1 MRGEIRR
8 ELNEQTIFIAERKPI
23 EVIALRYD
31 EETNLG
37 NFLELLKSNKSE
49 PVRYNGKN
57 KTIYIKKE
65 RGEIELTLGNWVI
78 YETNTDKSFWAI
90 DHDIFLKTYEL
101 VSLAGNKYRK
111 GVYQV
116 EVCEF
121 TSLETEDILDL
132 IDFVGIQERGEVVCG
147 IDKDEL
153 VNSVQS
159 KGFILIDTLEG
170 IEKIFPREFL
180 IKGVEGE
187 FYPVQLQNFWKV
199 YKQLEKE

>member
-1 MRGEIRR
+1 MSKP
-8 ELNEQTIFIAERKPI
+8 FIAERKPI
-23 EVIALRYD
+23 EVIALHYD
-31 EETNLG
+31 EKTNLG

-49 PVRYNGKN
+49 PVRYDGSN

-78 YETNTDKSFWAI
+78 YEANTDKSFWAI

-111 GVYQV
+111 RIYQV

-121 TSLETEDILDL
+121 TSLEKEDVLGL
-132 IDFVGIQERGEVVCG
+132 IDFIGSQNRGDIVSG
-147 IDKDEL
+147 IDKEKI
-153 VNSVQS
+153 VTSVQS
-159 KGFILIDTLEG
+159 KGFLLVDTLEG
-170 IEKIFPREFL
+170 IEKLFPREFL

-187 FYPVQLQNFWKV
+187 LYPVKPENFWKV
-199 YKQLEKE
+199 YRQLEKE

>member
-1 MRGEIRR
+1 MSKP
-8 ELNEQTIFIAERKPI
+8 FIAERKPI

-65 RGEIELTLGNWVI
+65 RGEIELNLGNWVI

-121 TSLETEDILDL
+121 SSLEKEDILDL
-132 IDFVGIQERGEVVCG
+132 IDFVGIQERDGVVCG

-153 VNSVQS
+153 VTSVQS

-170 IEKIFPREFL
+170 IEKLFPREFL
-180 IKGVEGE
+180 IKGVKGE
-187 FYPVQLQNFWKV
+187 FYPVKSQNFWKV

>member
-1 MRGEIRR
+1 MSKP
-8 ELNEQTIFIAERKPI
+8 FIAERKPI

-101 VSLAGNKYRK
+101 VSLADNKYRK

-159 KGFILIDTLEG
+159 KGFLLIDTLEG
-170 IEKIFPREFL
+170 LEKIFPREFL

>member
-1 MRGEIRR
+1 MSKP
-8 ELNEQTIFIAERKPI
+8 FIAERKPI

-132 IDFVGIQERGEVVCG
+132 IDFVGIQERGDLVRG
-147 IDKDEL
+147 IDKDEIISGITIKDIIITIKTTKTIDRL
-153 VNSVQS
+153 IAKTS
-159 KGFILIDTLEG
+159 FILLFFFKYFSTLYMGIIMEKVID
-170 IEKIFPREFL
+170 
-180 IKGVEGE
+180 
-187 FYPVQLQNFWKV
+187 
-199 YKQLEKE
+199 

>member
-1 MRGEIRR
+1 MSKP
-8 ELNEQTIFIAERKPI
+8 FIAERKPI

-31 EETNLG
+31 EKTNLG

-65 RGEIELTLGNWVI
+65 RGEIKLNLDNWVI

-90 DHDIFLKTYEL
+90 DHDIFLKTYTL

-111 GVYQV
+111 KVYQV
-116 EVCEF
+116 ETCKF
-121 TSLETEDILDL
+121 TSLEKEDILDL
-132 IDFVGIQERGEVVCG
+132 IDFIGCQNRGDVVRG
-147 IDKDEL
+147 VDKDKL
-153 VNSVQS
+153 VSAVQS
-159 KGFILIDTLEG
+159 KGFLSIDTLEG
-170 IEKIFPREFL
+170 IAKLFPREFL
-180 IKGVEGE
+180 IKGVKGE
-187 FYPVQLQNFWKV
+187 FYPVKSQNFWKV

>member
-1 MRGEIRR
+1 MSKP
-8 ELNEQTIFIAERKPI
+8 FIAERKPI

-31 EETNLG
+31 EKTNLG

-65 RGEIELTLGNWVI
+65 RGEIELNLGNWVI

-90 DHDIFLKTYEL
+90 DHDIFLKTYTL

-111 GVYQV
+111 KVYQV
-116 EVCEF
+116 ETCKF
-121 TSLETEDILDL
+121 TSLEKEDILDL
-132 IDFVGIQERGEVVCG
+132 IDFIGCQDRGDVVRG
-147 IDKDEL
+147 VDKNEL
-153 VNSVQS
+153 VTSVQS
-159 KGFILIDTLEG
+159 KGFILINTLEG

-187 FYPVQLQNFWKV
+187 FYPVQPQNFWKV

>member
-1 MRGEIRR
+1 MSKS
-8 ELNEQTIFIAERKPI
+8 FIAERKPI

-31 EETNLG
+31 EKTNLG
-37 NFLELLKSNKSE
+37 SFLELLKSNKSE
-49 PVRYNGKN
+49 PVRYDGTN

-111 GVYQV
+111 RVYQV
-116 EVCEF
+116 ETCKF
-121 TSLETEDILDL
+121 TSLEKEDILDL
-132 IDFVGIQERGEVVCG
+132 IDFVGYQDRGDVVRG
-147 IDKDEL
+147 VDKDEL
-153 VNSVQS
+153 VSTVQS
-159 KGFILIDTLEG
+159 KGCFSIDTLEG
-170 IEKIFPREFL
+170 LEKLFPEEFL

-187 FYPVQLQNFWKV
+187 FYPVQPQNFWKV
-199 YKQLEKE
+199 YKKIEKE

>member
-1 MRGEIRR
+1 MSKP
-8 ELNEQTIFIAERKPI
+8 FIAERKPI

-31 EETNLG
+31 EKTNLG

-49 PVRYNGKN
+49 PVRYNGTN

-90 DHDIFLKTYEL
+90 DQDIFLKTYEL

-111 GVYQV
+111 KVYQV
-116 EVCEF
+116 ETCEF
-121 TSLETEDILDL
+121 TSLEKEDIFDL
-132 IDFVGIQERGEVVCG
+132 IDFVGVQERGDLVRR
-147 IDKDEL
+147 IDKDEII
-153 VNSVQS
+153 SEVQR
-159 KGFILIDTLEG
+159 KGFLSIDTLEG
-170 IEKIFPREFL
+170 IEKLFPREFV

-187 FYPVQLQNFWKV
+187 FYPVQPQNFWKV
-199 YKQLEKE
+199 YKLVEKE

>member
-1 MRGEIRR
+1 MSKP
-8 ELNEQTIFIAERKPI
+8 FIAERKPI

-31 EETNLG
+31 EKTNLG

-65 RGEIELTLGNWVI
+65 RGEIELNLGNWVI

-90 DHDIFLKTYEL
+90 DHDIFLKTYTL

-111 GVYQV
+111 KVYQV
-116 EVCEF
+116 ETCKF
-121 TSLETEDILDL
+121 TSLEKEDILDL
-132 IDFVGIQERGEVVCG
+132 IDFIGCQDRGDVVRG
-147 IDKDEL
+147 VDKDKL
-153 VNSVQS
+153 VSAVQS
-159 KGFILIDTLEG
+159 KGFLSIDTLEG
-170 IEKIFPREFL
+170 IEKLFPREFL
-180 IKGVEGE
+180 IKGVKGE
-187 FYPVQLQNFWKV
+187 FYPVKSQNFWKV

>member
-1 MRGEIRR
+1 MSKP
-8 ELNEQTIFIAERKPI
+8 FIVERKPI

-31 EETNLG
+31 EKTNLG

-49 PVRYNGKN
+49 PVRYDGSN

-78 YETNTDKSFWAI
+78 YESNTDKSFWTI
-90 DHDIFLKTYEL
+90 DHDIFLKTYDL
-101 VSLAGNKYRK
+101 VSLAGNRYRK
-111 GVYQV
+111 RVYQI

-121 TSLETEDILDL
+121 TSLKKDNILDL
-132 IDFVGIQERGEVVCG
+132 IDFIGCQDRGDVLSE

-153 VNSVQS
+153 VTSVQS
-159 KGFILIDTLEG
+159 KGFLLIDTLEG
-170 IEKIFPREFL
+170 LEKLFPREFL

-187 FYPVQLQNFWKV
+187 FYPVKPENFWKV
-199 YKQLEKE
+199 YRQLEKE

>member
-1 MRGEIRR
+1 MSKP
-8 ELNEQTIFIAERKPI
+8 FIAERKSI

>member
-1 MRGEIRR
+1 MSKP
-8 ELNEQTIFIAERKPI
+8 FIAERKPI

-31 EETNLG
+31 EKTNLG

-65 RGEIELTLGNWVI
+65 RGEIELNLGNWVI

-90 DHDIFLKTYEL
+90 DHDIFLKTYTL

-111 GVYQV
+111 KVYQV
-116 EVCEF
+116 ETCKF
-121 TSLETEDILDL
+121 TSLEKEDILDL
-132 IDFVGIQERGEVVCG
+132 IDFIGCQDRGDVVRG
-147 IDKDEL
+147 VDKDKL
-153 VNSVQS
+153 VSAVQS
-159 KGFILIDTLEG
+159 KGFLSIDTLEG
-170 IEKIFPREFL
+170 IEKLFPREFL

-187 FYPVQLQNFWKV
+187 FYQVKPENFWKV
-199 YKQLEKE
+199 YRELEKE

>member
-1 MRGEIRR
+1 M
-8 ELNEQTIFIAERKPI
+8 TKPFIAERKPV

-31 EETNLG
+31 KKTNLG

-49 PVRYNGKN
+49 PVRYDGSN

-65 RGEIELTLGNWVI
+65 RGEVELTLDNWVI

-101 VSLAGNKYRK
+101 VSFGGNKYRK
-111 GVYQV
+111 RVYQV
-116 EVCEF
+116 EACEF
-121 TSLETEDILDL
+121 ASLEREDILDL
-132 IDFVGIQERGEVVCG
+132 IDFVGCQDRGDILPE

-153 VNSVQS
+153 VSAVQS
-159 KGFILIDTLEG
+159 KGFLSIDTLEG
-170 IEKIFPREFL
+170 IEKLFPKEFL

-187 FYPVQLQNFWKV
+187 FYPVKPQNFWKV
-199 YKQLEKE
+199 YRRLEKE

>member
-1 MRGEIRR
+1 MSKP
-8 ELNEQTIFIAERKPI
+8 FIAERKPI
-23 EVIALRYD
+23 EVIALHYD
-31 EETNLG
+31 EKTNLG
-37 NFLELLKSNKSE
+37 SFLELLKSNKSE
-49 PVRYNGKN
+49 PVRYDGTN

-65 RGEIELTLGNWVI
+65 CGEIELTLGNWVI

-90 DHDIFLKTYEL
+90 DNDIFLKTYEL

-121 TSLETEDILDL
+121 SSLEKEDILDL
-132 IDFVGIQERGEVVCG
+132 IDFVGIQERDGVVCG

-153 VNSVQS
+153 VTSVQS

-170 IEKIFPREFL
+170 IEKLFPREFL
-180 IKGVEGE
+180 IKGVKGE
-187 FYPVQLQNFWKV
+187 FYPVKSQNFWKV

>member
-1 MRGEIRR
+1 M
-8 ELNEQTIFIAERKPI
+8 
-23 EVIALRYD
+23 
-31 EETNLG
+31 
-37 NFLELLKSNKSE
+37 LKSNKSE
-49 PVRYNGKN
+49 PVRYDGTS

-78 YETNTDKSFWAI
+78 YEANTDKSFWAI
-90 DHDIFLKTYEL
+90 NHDIFLKTYEL
-101 VSLAGNKYRK
+101 VFLIGNKYRK
-111 GVYQV
+111 RVYQV
-116 EVCEF
+116 ETCEF
-121 TSLETEDILDL
+121 TSLEKEDILDL
-132 IDFVGIQERGEVVCG
+132 IDFVGCQERGEVVCG